1 MLDFLIAVV
10 DWFRAVWNDWH
21 TLIRIVLIIIG
32 SMLTRWILLASV
44 KRVVNG
50 LVNGIKSKKAP
61 RRQLDLTSPINQERV
76 VQRTRT
82 MGSVLRNFITWSVAV
97 VTISAVLSELGVS
110 MSALAAGAGI
120 LGAGLGFGAQ
130 SLVKDLISGLF
141 IVFEDQF
148 GVGDTVNLGEISGV
162 VESVGLRVTQ
172 VRDFDGVLWYVRNG
186 EVIRVGNH
194 TQGWSRTMLDIALP
208 YEADV
213 TNAQD
218 LLLKAAQKVAAE
230 KSELV
235 IDQPEAWGIQ
245 VLNGNQIVVRVVQRT
260 KAGKADEV
268 ARALKLEAK
277 TALDA
282 AGIVLASDQTVVNI
296 TTPSASK

>member
-21 TLIRIVLIIIG
+21 SLIRIVLIIVG
-32 SMLTRWILLASV
+32 AMLARWILLASV
-44 KRVVNG
+44 KRVVSS
-50 LVNGIKSKKAP
+50 LVSGIKAKKAP
-61 RRQLDLTSPINQERV
+61 RRQLDLASPINQERV

-82 MGSVLRNFITWSVAV
+82 MGSVMRNFITWSIALVA
-97 VTISAVLSELGVS
+97 ISAVLSELGIS
-110 MSALAAGAGI
+110 MSALATGAGI

-148 GVGDTVNLGEISGV
+148 GVGDTVNLGEVTGV

-194 TQGWSRTMLDIALP
+194 TQGWSRAMLDIALD
-208 YEADV
+208 YVTDV
-213 TNAQD
+213 TNAQNV
-218 LLLKAAQKVAAE
+218 LLKAANAVATDYAE
-230 KSELV
+230 NV
-235 IDQPEAWGIQ
+235 IDKPEAWGIQ

-268 ARALKLEAK
+268 GRALRLAAK
-277 TALDA
+277 HALDE
-282 AGIVLASDQTVVNI
+282 AGIKLASDSTVINVN
-296 TTPSASK
+296 TGK

>member
-1 MLDFLIAVV
+1 MFDFVIAAV

-21 TLIRIVLIIIG
+21 ALIRIVLIIFGAMIA
-32 SMLTRWILLASV
+32 RWILLASV
-44 KRVVNG
+44 KRDVSS
-50 LVNGIKSKKAP
+50 LISGIKAKKAN

-82 MGSVLRNFITWSVAV
+82 MGSVMRNFITWSIAVVAV
-97 VTISAVLSELGVS
+97 SAILSELGIS
-110 MSALAAGAGI
+110 MSAIAAGAGI

-148 GVGDTVNLGEISGV
+148 GVGDTVNLGEVSGV

-208 YEADV
+208 YGSDV
-213 TNAQD
+213 TNAQTV
-218 LLLKAAQKVAAE
+218 LLRAARTVAAE
-230 KSELV
+230 HSENV
-235 IDQPEAWGIQ
+235 IDEPEAWGIQ
-245 VLNGNQIVVRVVQRT
+245 VLNGNQVVVRVVQRT

-268 ARALKLEAK
+268 GRALRLAAK
-277 TALDA
+277 HALDEA
-282 AGIVLASDQTVVNI
+282 DIKLATDSTVINVN
-296 TTPSASK
+296 TGK

>member
-1 MLDFLIAVV
+1 MLDFLVAVV

-21 TLIRIVLIIIG
+21 TLIRIVLIIVG
-32 SMLTRWILLASV
+32 AMLSRWILLASV

-50 LVNGIKSKKAP
+50 LVAGVKAKKPA
-61 RRQLDLTSPINQERV
+61 RRPLDLASPINQERV

-82 MGSVLRNFITWSVAV
+82 MGSVLRNFITWTVAV
-97 VTISAVLSELGVS
+97 VTTSAVLSELGVS

-148 GVGDTVNLGEISGV
+148 GVGDTVNLGEVTGV

-194 TQGWSRTMLDIALP
+194 TQGWSRAMLDLALA
-208 YEADV
+208 YGTDI
-213 TNAQD
+213 TSAQAI
-218 LLLKAAQKVAAE
+218 LLSAAKGVAL
-230 KSELV
+230 ELANEV
-235 IDQPEAWGIQ
+235 IGEPEAWGIQ
-245 VLNGNQIVVRVVQRT
+245 TLNGNQVVVRVVQRT
-260 KAGKADEV
+260 RSGKADEV
-268 ARALKLEAK
+268 GRALRLAAKLAIDEAQIK
-277 TALDA
+277 
-282 AGIVLASDQTVVNI
+282 LATDQTVINI
-296 TTPSASK
+296 TNGN

>member
-1 MLDFLIAVV
+1 MFDFLVAAV

-21 TLIRIVLIIIG
+21 SLIRIVLIIFGAMIA
-32 SMLTRWILLASV
+32 RWILLASV
-44 KRVVNG
+44 KRVVSS
-50 LVNGIKSKKAP
+50 LISGIKAKKAN

-82 MGSVLRNFITWSVAV
+82 MGSVMRNFITWSIAVVAV
-97 VTISAVLSELGVS
+97 SAILSELGIS
-110 MSALAAGAGI
+110 MSAIAAGAGI

-148 GVGDTVNLGEISGV
+148 GVGDTVNLGEVSGV

-208 YEADV
+208 YGSDV
-213 TNAQD
+213 TNAQTV
-218 LLLKAAQKVAAE
+218 LLRAARTVAAE
-230 KSELV
+230 HSENV
-235 IDQPEAWGIQ
+235 IDEPEAWGIQ
-245 VLNGNQIVVRVVQRT
+245 VLNGNQVVVRVVQRT

-268 ARALKLEAK
+268 GRALRLAAK
-277 TALDA
+277 HALDEA
-282 AGIVLASDQTVVNI
+282 DIKLATDSTVINVN
-296 TTPSASK
+296 TGK

>member
-21 TLIRIVLIIIG
+21 SLIRIVLIIVG
-32 SMLTRWILLASV
+32 AMLARWILLASV
-44 KRVVNG
+44 KRVVSS
-50 LVNGIKSKKAP
+50 LVSGIKAKKAP
-61 RRQLDLTSPINQERV
+61 RRQLDLASPINQERV

-82 MGSVLRNFITWSVAV
+82 MGSVMRNFITWSIALVA
-97 VTISAVLSELGVS
+97 ISAVLSELGIS
-110 MSALAAGAGI
+110 MSALATGAGI

-148 GVGDTVNLGEISGV
+148 GVGDTVNLGEVTGV
-162 VESVGLRVTQ
+162 IESVGLRVTQ

-194 TQGWSRTMLDIALP
+194 TQGWSRAMLDIALD
-208 YEADV
+208 YGTDV
-213 TNAQD
+213 TNAQNV
-218 LLLKAAQKVAAE
+218 LLKAANAVATDHAE
-230 KSELV
+230 NV
-235 IDQPEAWGIQ
+235 IDKPEAWGIQ

-268 ARALKLEAK
+268 GRALRLAAK
-277 TALDA
+277 HALDE
-282 AGIVLASDQTVVNI
+282 AGIKLASDSTVINVN
-296 TTPSASK
+296 TGK

>member
-1 MLDFLIAVV
+1 MLDFLVAIVE
-10 DWFRAVWNDWH
+10 WFRAVWNDWH
-21 TLIRIVLIIIG
+21 TLIRIVIIVVVALIA
-32 SMLTRWILLASV
+32 RWTLLAFV
-44 KRVVNG
+44 KRVVSS
-50 LVNGIKSKKAP
+50 LVIGIKAKKTV
-61 RRQLDLTSPINQERV
+61 RRQLDLASPINQERV

-82 MGSVLRNFITWSVAV
+82 MGTVMRNFITWSISVVAV
-97 VTISAVLSELGVS
+97 SAVLSELGIS

-148 GVGDTVNLGEISGV
+148 GVGDTVNLGEVSGV

-194 TQGWSRTMLDIALP
+194 TQGWSRAMLDIALA
-208 YEADV
+208 YGTDV
-213 TNAQD
+213 TSAQAV
-218 LLLKAAQKVAAE
+218 LLDVAKTVAIE
-230 KSELV
+230 EATNV
-235 IDQPEAWGIQ
+235 IDEPEAWGIQ
-245 VLNGNQIVVRVVQRT
+245 VLNGNQVVIRVVQRT

-268 ARALKLEAK
+268 GRALRLAAKL
-277 TALDA
+277 ALDK
-282 AGIVLASDQTVVNI
+282 AGIQLATDGTVVNI
-296 TTPSASK
+296 KTGN